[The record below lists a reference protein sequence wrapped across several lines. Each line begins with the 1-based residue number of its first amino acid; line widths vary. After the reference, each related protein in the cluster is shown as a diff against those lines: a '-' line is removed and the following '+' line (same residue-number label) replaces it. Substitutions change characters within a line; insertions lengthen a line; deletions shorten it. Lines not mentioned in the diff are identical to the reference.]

1 MLSITA
7 IIMSCPT
14 SSAHLIDSTSIQ
26 DWKNVKDNIEI
37 QFSYKP
43 EKPIIDAFTELHFSV
58 TNLQT
63 GEHLRD
69 FVARVVVT
77 NGQRLFKFE
86 NITVSNG
93 DFSVKYIFPD
103 DGTHQVILRV
113 DSNHLVEL
121 ASFQVFVPH
130 QSPPSILNPFPASP
144 GSDNDLGIFASKI
157 LAIVLSCLAV
167 TAFVVM
173 IRKNQ
178 KDMSRE
184 IKYGSKEMANL
195 EFYLRAFRETI
206 SLHWQRNIT
215 NTHNK
220 Q

>member
-1 MLSITA
+1 MVMQKSKLIIVILLSITA
-7 IIMSCPT
+7 FITSYST
-14 SSAHLIDSTSIQ
+14 SSAHIIDSNRIQ

-43 EKPIIDAFTELHFSV
+43 DKPIIDAFTNLEFSV

-63 GEHLRD
+63 GEHVKD

-86 NITVSNG
+86 NITVPNG
-93 DFSVKYIFPD
+93 DFSVKYLFPD

-130 QSPPSILNPFPASP
+130 QSPPSILNPFPSSP
-144 GSDNDLGIFASKI
+144 GTSENDLGILASKI
-157 LAIVLSCLAV
+157 LAIVLPVAAV
-167 TAFVVM
+167 SALIVM
-173 IRKNQ
+173 IK
-178 KDMSRE
+178 K
-184 IKYGSKEMANL
+184 KPK
-195 EFYLRAFRETI
+195 
-206 SLHWQRNIT
+206 
-215 NTHNK
+215 THDG
-220 Q
+220 